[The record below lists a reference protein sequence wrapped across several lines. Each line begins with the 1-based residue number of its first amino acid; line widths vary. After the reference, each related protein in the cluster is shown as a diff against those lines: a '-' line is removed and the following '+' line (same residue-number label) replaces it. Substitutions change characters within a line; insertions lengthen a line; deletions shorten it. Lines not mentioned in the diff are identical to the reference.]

1 MENDSYQAKKPLRL
15 KYVIIV
21 LAVLLAISIVGL
33 SASYIYRALAVSS
46 HTTETVPNNL
56 IGKNADLDFSSLSVS
71 GAEKANNPNRK
82 IAGDS
87 VGTTAAGTG
96 VPAESTGSQA
106 SVLELY
112 QKHPEDNQKFAVDNM
127 LPGDSVTKYFCIK
140 TYHDADI
147 ALFFNTKVTEETK
160 SLSDVLHIRV
170 TCLDTGE
177 ILCDAPFA
185 QVREQEFTQMLAANA
200 TGESIVYYQIDV
212 SLDTSVGNDYQ
223 AALLKADFNWYVK
236 DDGSLTPYPPKTGET
251 INIVLWAVLAASSLL
266 MIVFLMRRRKEDKQN
281 ERAG

>member
-33 SASYIYRALAVSS
+33 STSYIYRALAVSS

>member
-1 MENDSYQAKKPLRL
+1 MENDSYQAKKTLRL

-33 SASYIYRALAVSS
+33 STSYIYRALAVSS
-46 HTTETVPNNL
+46 HTTETIPNNL

-71 GAEKANNPNRK
+71 GVEKANNPNRK

-87 VGTTAAGTG
+87 VGTTAAGTA

-185 QVREQEFTQMLAANA
+185 QVREQEFTQMLAGNA

>member
-177 ILCDAPFA
+177 ILCDAPVA

>member
-33 SASYIYRALAVSS
+33 STSYIYRALAVSS
-46 HTTETVPNNL
+46 HTTETIPNNL